1 MLSRMR
7 QGPPAAFPITAYTL
21 CNALGLTTEEVLR
34 SLKAGETGLRPYAGL
49 PFEASAGALPD
60 VLPALPEPLGAF
72 ETLQTRM
79 LGHLLRDLAKP
90 LAAARARWGA
100 DRVGIALGTSTAG
113 IDESEL
119 AHAFYRRHGKLPE
132 RYDFARQ
139 HPPDAMIEVV
149 RALTGLGGPGLVVST
164 ACSSSAK
171 VFGVARRW
179 LRSGVCDAVL
189 VGGVDT
195 LCQVTLRGF
204 KSLALLSPR
213 PCRPFAAD
221 RDGISIGE
229 GGALLL
235 LEREGDGAARLL
247 GVGET
252 SDAHHMTAPHPAG
265 LGAVAAM
272 TEALDQAGLAAGD
285 VDHVNAHGTATPL
298 NDAAEGLA
306 IAALF
311 GDRVPVASTK
321 AYTGHMLG
329 AAGATEAVFSVAAI
343 AQGWLPASLGAENLD
358 PALPI
363 QIVRER
369 MERPIR
375 VVLSNSF
382 AFGGSNACVALG
394 AAT

>member
-1 MLSRMR
+1 MK
-7 QGPPAAFPITAYTL
+7 QGLPTAFPITAYTL
-21 CNALGLTTEEVLR
+21 CNALGLTTAEVLK
-34 SLKAGETGLRPYAGL
+34 SLRAGESGLRPGVARV
-49 PFEASAGALPD
+49 PFETAAGALPE
-60 VLPALPEPLGAF
+60 VLPALPESLSAF
-72 ETLQTRM
+72 DTLQTRM
-79 LGHLLRDLAKP
+79 LVHLLRDLDKP

-113 IDESEL
+113 IDESEQ

-195 LCQVTLRGF
+195 LCQVTVRGF
-204 KSLALLSPR
+204 KSLALLSTR

-235 LEREGDGAARLL
+235 LEREGDGPARLL

-265 LGAVAAM
+265 LGAVASM
-272 TEALDQAGLAAGD
+272 SEALAQAGLAAGE
-285 VDHVNAHGTATPL
+285 VDHINAHGTATPL

-311 GDRVPVASTK
+311 GDRVPVVSTK
-321 AYTGHMLG
+321 GYTGHMLG
-329 AAGATEAVFSVAAI
+329 AAGATEAVFSIAAI

-363 QIVRER
+363 QIVRKR

-382 AFGGSNACVALG
+382 AFGGNNACVAFG